1 MKKFAMAI
9 SVVLLMVFA
18 AHVSAEPVVLKYAQF
33 EPNNNVFAMKDIWLP
48 WVEKMN
54 KEGEGLFKI
63 EVYVGGTLNRVPPKQ
78 LKILRDGVADI
89 AFILPS
95 YTPGIFADDSVVEV
109 PFVAETALEAG
120 IASHMMLQKGLLKN
134 YDIIVPLM
142 LSAGQQYAIHST
154 FPVKTP
160 GDLKGKKIRATGKM
174 QHYMAQA
181 FGAAPIGMPV
191 TKIAESMSR
200 GLIQGTTNEWNAV
213 RTFKIDDI
221 AKYHCM
227 LPLGTVTFLLAM
239 NKDKFNSL
247 PKKAQDIFMNNR
259 EYTMRLW
266 AEKMDA
272 DLDKHYE
279 KVKADPKH
287 HVYIPTDAETM
298 EWQKVLAPAVESWMK
313 DDPKRKGLLESYKEE
328 VAKARAGK

>member
-1 MKKFAMAI
+1 MKKFALAV

-18 AHVSAEPVVLKYAQF
+18 GTVSGEPVVLKYAQF
-33 EPNNNVFAMKDIWLP
+33 EPNNKVFAMREIWLP

-89 AFILPS
+89 AFTLPS

-109 PFVAETALEAG
+109 PFVAQTALEAG
-120 IASHMMLQKGLLKN
+120 IASHNMLQKGLLKN

-154 FPVKTP
+154 FPVKKP
-160 GDLKGKKIRATGKM
+160 SDLNGKKIRATGKM
-174 QHYMAQA
+174 QHFMAKA

-200 GLIQGTTNEWNAV
+200 GLVEATTNEWNAV
-213 RTFKIDDI
+213 RTFKIQDI
-221 AKYHCM
+221 ANYHCM

-266 AEKMDA
+266 AEKMDT
-272 DLDKHYE
+272 DLNKHYE
-279 KVKADPKH
+279 KIKADPKR
-287 HVYIPTDAETM
+287 HVYIPTAAETE
-298 EWQKVLAPAVESWMK
+298 EWKKVLAPAVDSWMK
-313 DDPKRKGLLESYKEE
+313 EDPKRSELLASYKEE
-328 VAKARAGK
+328 VAKARSGK